1 LKQAELRASPLISYT
16 MQHNVLLSMINV
28 DLNYAHKTA
37 TTRYRYLTVRTGV
50 LRPQPPLCQC
60 GITRSR
66 QINVAP
72 VSVLG
77 FGTRLGSWCAG
88 GSMMPLKFQPA
99 FVDSKP
105 RRLGSF
111 AHTELTLA
119 VR

>member
-1 LKQAELRASPLISYT
+1 MQLDDAHLI
-16 MQHNVLLSMINV
+16 INV

-37 TTRYRYLTVRTGV
+37 TAGYRYLTARTGV
-50 LRPQPPLCQC
+50 MRPQPPLCQC

-77 FGTRLGSWCAG
+77 MGTRLGSWCAG
-88 GSMMPLKFQPA
+88 GSMMPLKFQPV